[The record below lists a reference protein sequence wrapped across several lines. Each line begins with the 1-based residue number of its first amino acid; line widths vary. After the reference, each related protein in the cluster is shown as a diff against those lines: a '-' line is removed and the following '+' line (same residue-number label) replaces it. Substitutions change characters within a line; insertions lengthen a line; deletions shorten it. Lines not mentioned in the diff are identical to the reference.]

1 MRDEALKYLH
11 KQLKKAKIAQ
21 GYAESTKA
29 TTQKEL
35 DNIQRK
41 IDVLEWII
49 PVVLKEEE

>member
-1 MRDEALKYLH
+1 MRDESLKYIH

-21 GYAESTKA
+21 GYAESTK

-41 IDVLEWII
+41 IDVLEWLI
-49 PVVLKEEE
+49 PVVLKEE

>member
-29 TTQKEL
+29 TQKEL

-41 IDVLEWII
+41 INALEWLIQ
-49 PVVLKEEE
+49 VVLKEE

>member
-1 MRDEALKYLH
+1 MRDQALEYLH

-29 TTQKEL
+29 TQKEL

-41 IDVLEWII
+41 INVLEWII
-49 PVVLKEEE
+49 PVVLKEE

>member
-29 TTQKEL
+29 TQKEL

-49 PVVLKEEE
+49 PVVLKEA